1 MPGHVRA
8 LACLGALLLAA
19 PTARAQVAAVPSD
32 SGFRAALLRMRAEDQ
47 DGRERV
53 AQAVAS
59 GDTLF
64 IKALMARDTAL
75 TRRLQ
80 ALVALHGWPTRATV
94 GEDGVEA
101 AWLVL
106 QHSPDLAWQQEMLP
120 RIWEASRTGDVRPAE
135 AAMLE
140 DRIRTNSGVPQ
151 RYGNSFQVVDGELRP
166 HPIED
171 IDGLEARRREVG
183 LPPMAEYVK
192 VLAEVYQLPVAWPP
206 RPAPQR

>member
-1 MPGHVRA
+1 MAGRFRTV
-8 LACLGALLLAA
+8 ACLGAAL
-19 PTARAQVAAVPSD
+19 VAASAAVAQEPVPSD
-32 SGFRAALLRMRAEDQ
+32 SAFRAELLRMRVEDQ
-47 DGRERV
+47 DGRDRV
-53 AQAVAS
+53 AQAAAT

-80 ALVALHGWPTRATV
+80 SLVARHGWPTRALV
-94 GEDGVEA
+94 GADGVEA

-106 QHSPDLAWQQEMLP
+106 QHSPDLAWQREMLP
-120 RIWEASRTGDVRPAE
+120 RVWEASRAGDVRPAE

-140 DRIRTNSGVPQ
+140 DRIRVNSGAPQ

-171 IDGLEARRREVG
+171 LEGLEARRREVG
-183 LPPMAEYVK
+183 LPPMADYVK
-192 VLAEVYQLPVAWPP
+192 VLAEVYKLPVAWPP
-206 RPAPQR
+206 RPVPQR

>member
-1 MPGHVRA
+1 MAGMVRIV
-8 LACLGALLLAA
+8 ACLGVALLAA
-19 PTARAQVAAVPSD
+19 GTAVAQERSPADTA
-32 SGFRAALLRMRAEDQ
+32 FRAELLRLRAEDQ

-53 AQAVAS
+53 AQAAAS

-64 IKALMARDTAL
+64 LKALMARDSAL

-80 ALVALHGWPTRATV
+80 SLVARHGWPTRLLV
-94 GEDGVEA
+94 GADGVEA

-106 QHSPDLAWQQEMLP
+106 QHSPDLAWQREMLP
-120 RIWEASRTGDVRPAE
+120 RIWEASRAGDVRPAE

-140 DRIRTNSGVPQ
+140 DRIRVKSGAPQ
-151 RYGNSFQVVDGELRP
+151 RYGNSFQVVGGELRP

-171 IDGLEARRREVG
+171 LDGLEARRREVG
-183 LPPMAEYVK
+183 LPSMADYVK
-192 VLAEVYQLPVAWPP
+192 VLAEVYKLPVAWPP

>member
-1 MPGHVRA
+1 MAGMIRSVA
-8 LACLGALLLAA
+8 WLGAVLVATGTAA
-19 PTARAQVAAVPSD
+19 AQEPVPVD
-32 SGFRAALLRMRAEDQ
+32 SAFRAELLRMRAEDQ
-47 DGRERV
+47 DGRDRV
-53 AQAVAS
+53 AQAAAA

-64 IKALMARDTAL
+64 LKALMARDTAL

-80 ALVALHGWPTRATV
+80 SLVARHGWPTRALV
-94 GEDGVEA
+94 GAEGVEA

-106 QHSPDLAWQQEMLP
+106 QHSPDLAWQREMLP
-120 RIWEASRTGDVRPAE
+120 RIWEASRAGDVRPAE

-140 DRIRTNSGVPQ
+140 DRIRVNSGAPQ

-171 IDGLEARRREVG
+171 PEGLEARRREVG
-183 LPPMAEYVK
+183 LPPMADYVK
-192 VLAEVYQLPVAWPP
+192 VLAEVYKLPIAWPP

>member
-1 MPGHVRA
+1 
-8 LACLGALLLAA
+8 
-19 PTARAQVAAVPSD
+19 
-32 SGFRAALLRMRAEDQ
+32 MRAEDQ

-53 AQAVAS
+53 AQAAAA

-64 IKALMARDTAL
+64 LKALMARDTAL

-80 ALVALHGWPTRATV
+80 ALVARHGWPTRALV
-94 GEDGVEA
+94 GAEGVEA

-106 QHSPDLAWQQEMLP
+106 QHSPDLAWQREMLP
-120 RIWEASRTGDVRPAE
+120 RIWEASRAGDVRPAE

-140 DRIRTNSGVPQ
+140 DRTRVNSGAPQ
-151 RYGNSFQVVDGELRP
+151 RYGNSFHLVDGELRP

-171 IDGLEARRREVG
+171 PDGLEARRREVG
-183 LPPMAEYVK
+183 LPPMADYVK
-192 VLAEVYQLPVAWPP
+192 VLAEVYKLPVAWPS

>member
-1 MPGHVRA
+1 MAGMFRTV
-8 LACLGALLLAA
+8 ACLGAALMAA
-19 PTARAQVAAVPSD
+19 GTAAAQEPVPTD
-32 SGFRAALLRMRAEDQ
+32 SAFRAELLGMRAEDQ
-47 DGRERV
+47 DGRDRV
-53 AQAVAS
+53 AQAAAG

-64 IKALMARDTAL
+64 IKALMARDSAL

-80 ALVALHGWPTRATV
+80 SLVARHGWPTRALV
-94 GEDGVEA
+94 GTEGVEA

-106 QHSPDLAWQQEMLP
+106 QHSPDLAWQREMLP
-120 RIWEASRTGDVRPAE
+120 RIWEASRAGDVRPAE

-140 DRIRTNSGVPQ
+140 DRIRVNSGAPQ

-171 IDGLEARRREVG
+171 PEGLEARRREVG
-183 LPPMAEYVK
+183 LPPMADYVK
-192 VLAEVYQLPVAWPP
+192 VLAEVYKLPVAWPP

>member
-1 MPGHVRA
+1 MPGILRGT
-8 LACLGALLLAA
+8 ACLGAMLLAA
-19 PTARAQVAAVPSD
+19 GRVGAQDPTPTD
-32 SGFRAALLRMRAEDQ
+32 SAFRTELLRMRAEDQ

-53 AQAVAS
+53 AQALTS

-64 IKALMARDTAL
+64 VKALMARDTAL

-80 ALVALHGWPTRATV
+80 VLVARHGWPTRAMV
-94 GEDGVEA
+94 GADGVEA

-106 QHSPDLAWQQEMLP
+106 QHSPDLPWQRELLP

-151 RYGNSFQVVDGELRP
+151 RYGNSFEVVDGELRP
-166 HPIED
+166 HPIENL
-171 IDGLEARRREVG
+171 DGLEARRREVG
-183 LPPMAEYVK
+183 LPPMADYVK
-192 VLAEVYQLPVAWPP
+192 VLAEVYKLPVAWPP